1 MFSYIS
7 EGEPK
12 EYGFL
17 PAGVYEEKIVK
28 MEEGISQGIK
38 TKGYP
43 QLIVHIKAFGPDGS
57 ATVRHFLTAKKEMNW
72 KIDSFIK
79 NVTGQVFDTGKQVI
93 INESDY
99 IGKTCY
105 VRISVKKGDKPR
117 ADGTYPEFSNCED
130 VLDPDEARAIMAEQV
145 RVEAA
150 RKDRQASA
158 NMPQRPD
165 ELPSNNYM
173 SAGAGLPLDDDN
185 IPF

>member
-17 PAGVYEEKIVK
+17 PAGVYEGKIVK

-38 TKGYP
+38 TKGCP
-43 QLIVHIKAFGPDGS
+43 QLIIHIKAFGPDGS
-57 ATVRHFLTAKKEMNW
+57 VTVRHFLTAKKEMNW
-72 KIDSFIK
+72 KIDSFVK
-79 NVTGQVFDTGKQVI
+79 NVTGQVFDAGKQVI
-93 INESDY
+93 INEADF

-105 VRISVKKGDKPR
+105 VRISVKRGEKPR

-130 VLDPDEARAIMAEQV
+130 VLDPDEARVIMAEQA

-150 RKDRQASA
+150 RRDRQ
-158 NMPQRPD
+158 
-165 ELPSNNYM
+165 M
-173 SAGAGLPLDDDN
+173 SAGAPSRPADLPANNHMSATAGLPLEADD